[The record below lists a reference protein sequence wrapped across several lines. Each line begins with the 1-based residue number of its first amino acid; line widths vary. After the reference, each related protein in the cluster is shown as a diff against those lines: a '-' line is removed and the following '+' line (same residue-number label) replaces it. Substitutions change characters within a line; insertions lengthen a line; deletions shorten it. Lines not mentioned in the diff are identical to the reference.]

1 MKFTPLITAIGV
13 IASGAAFAAN
23 DFGLQVEKLLNS
35 QSQKLIGVGTPL
47 GSSASGTERAPGQD
61 ATDQIAIAGGL
72 SAEFVTRKA
81 ANKADMLAF
90 WPNDTDY
97 SHLIFCI
104 EGDREVIGTLDSGID
119 KYNPSVQRINVET
132 GVVETIMRGMN
143 SCDGIRRTAWGTVL
157 VTEEEDDGGA
167 YEILSPLA
175 TTNYTVSD
183 RAAGT
188 IIDESGNPDSD
199 EIAKRP
205 ALPVIAWEGLWISPE
220 GVVIAGDEERPGST
234 DPGTGTADDAD
245 GGAIFKFIPAVTHLG
260 DNPVTDLD
268 ESPLYSGSSFALQ
281 VSCRDNTQQVG
292 QGCEIGNAAWVGV
305 SAANARADANN
316 NGTTGYYRPEDLHND
331 PTYSGPG
338 VRFCWTNTGNEGAS
352 NYAEVVCGIDEDY
365 LSADAGI
372 RSVKVN
378 RFVEGDE
385 DFNSF
390 DNLDFQPHTGILY
403 VVEDHDNGDIF
414 ACLPDGSDRDIKTDG
429 CMRIA
434 SVRSMGAGDDAEPT
448 GFTFDGSGTT
458 AYVSIQHS
466 GDDNCVP
473 TSDCE
478 AHDDYPT
485 DDIVKISGFMI
496 KAAMIK

>member
-1 MKFTPLITAIGV
+1 MKIKPIVAAIGV
-13 IASGAAFAAN
+13 ICSGTACAAN
-23 DFGLQVEKLLNS
+23 DFGLQVQDMLNAKS
-35 QSQKLIGVGTPL
+35 NPLFGVASTL
-47 GSSASGTERAPGQD
+47 ASSASGIERAPGQA
-61 ATDQIAIAGGL
+61 ATDQIAVAGGL

-90 WPNDTDY
+90 WPDDTEY

-104 EGDREVIGTLDSGID
+104 EGDRDVIGTLDSGID

-132 GVVETIMRGMN
+132 GEVETILRGMN

-167 YEILSPLA
+167 YEILTPLA
-175 TTNYTVSD
+175 TTNYTVEN
-183 RAAGT
+183 RATGT
-188 IIDESGNPDSD
+188 IIDAGGTPDSG

-234 DPGTGTADDAD
+234 DPGSGTATDAD
-245 GGAIFKFIPAVTHLG
+245 GGAIFKFIPTQSYLG
-260 DNPVTDLD
+260 GGPITDLD
-268 ESPLYSGSSFALQ
+268 DSPLNFGSNYAMQ

-292 QGCEIGNAAWVGV
+292 QGCEIGNAAWVEV
-305 SAANARADANN
+305 SATNARADANN
-316 NGTTGYYRPEDLHND
+316 KHATGYYRPEDLHND
-331 PTYSGPG
+331 PTYTGPG

-365 LSADAGI
+365 LSADANI

-378 RFVEGDE
+378 RFVEGDT

-390 DNLDFQPHTGILY
+390 DNLSFQPSSGILY
-403 VVEDHDNGDIF
+403 VIEDHDNGDIF
-414 ACLPDGSDRDIKTDG
+414 ACLPDGADRDIKSDG
-429 CMRIA
+429 CVRIA
-434 SVRSMGAGDDAEPT
+434 SVKSMGAGDDAEPT
-448 GFTFDGSGTT
+448 GFTFDASGTT

-466 GDDNCVP
+466 GDDNCVAG
-473 TSDCE
+473 SDCE
-478 AHDDYPT
+478 DHDDYRT
-485 DDIVKISGFMI
+485 DDIVKISGF
-496 KAAMIK
+496 KLK